1 MNGKSGNGRV
11 DGLNPV
17 ARQSNICPA
26 QNQEEI
32 VVACVGLAGRGKE
45 TPYALGFRHDT
56 NCADRRQP
64 GRDARNWR
72 LLRQRQHLRSYDQ
85 NREEAAGRVCRD
97 TGGIFDPNQSCSN
110 PMPGYINFATLS
122 GHYVSPLVINNED
135 GVDRTASSTDIRA
148 RTYRGTVPV
157 VLRST
162 GSGSSPITSRG
173 W

>member
-11 DGLNPV
+11 DGLSPV

-72 LLRQRQHLRSYDQ
+72 RRRSAARGFIDSWEDS
-85 NREEAAGRVCRD
+85 RENCSLKAG
-97 TGGIFDPNQSCSN
+97 
-110 PMPGYINFATLS
+110 
-122 GHYVSPLVINNED
+122 
-135 GVDRTASSTDIRA
+135 DIKQ
-148 RTYRGTVPV
+148 V
-157 VLRST
+157 VLEQLASIVEFRVNLQWQDAMRPARQLYQ
-162 GSGSSPITSRG
+162 PILQHSR
-173 W
+173 

>member
-11 DGLNPV
+11 DGLSPV

-72 LLRQRQHLRSYDQ
+72 RRRSAARGFIDSWEDSRENCSLKAGDIKQVVLEQFGQHR
-85 NREEAAGRVCRD
+85 RVPRKPAMAGRYAAR
-97 TGGIFDPNQSCSN
+97 
-110 PMPGYINFATLS
+110 
-122 GHYVSPLVINNED
+122 SP
-135 GVDRTASSTDIRA
+135 
-148 RTYRGTVPV
+148 TVPADPATQQV
-157 VLRST
+157 T
-162 GSGSSPITSRG
+162 D
-173 W
+173 